1 MTVAST
7 SVIIERVLS
16 AKKESK
22 IAIFKRVNF
31 SGQFLDAVFDNTF
44 ETKQRIKNKD
54 LNYLG
59 SFYGRKDIHI
69 IELMENNVVE

>member
-59 SFYGRKDIHI
+59 SFYGRKDIHR